1 MAGFFAKF
9 YVFSALIEKSMYSIV
24 IIGLI
29 SAVISA
35 FYYLRII
42 KIIYFDKPV
51 DEFDANHGVGLKLT
65 LGITT
70 LITLFYFIYP
80 SKIIEIISFIKV
92 I

>member
-42 KIIYFDKPV
+42 KIIYFDKPI
-51 DEFDANHGVGLKLT
+51 DNFDTDHDVGLKLS
-65 LGITT
+65 LGIST
-70 LITLFYFIYP
+70 LITLLYFVYP